1 MHIKNKLGEFN
12 CGVYRPTGRDLPTIL
27 DLGVHH
33 LRVTDSVG
41 SPSLEAI
48 TNPSL

>member
-1 MHIKNKLGEFN
+1 MQIKNKLGEFN
-12 CGVYRPTGRDLPTIL
+12 CGDYRPTGPDLPTIL

-33 LRVTDSVG
+33 FRVTDSVG